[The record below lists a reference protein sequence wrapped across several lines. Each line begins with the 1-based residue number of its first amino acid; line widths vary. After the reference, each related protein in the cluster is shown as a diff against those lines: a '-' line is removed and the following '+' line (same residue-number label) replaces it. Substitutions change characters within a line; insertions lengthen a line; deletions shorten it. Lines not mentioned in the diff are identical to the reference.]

1 MPNEQY
7 DNLPRWD
14 GPLSHPFYSKVVKR
28 VLDFLLALI
37 LLIPGLIIMIP
48 LAVWVKLD
56 SPGPVIYRA
65 LRGGYHNKPF
75 YIMKFR
81 SMVVDADK
89 SGGCT
94 ALNDSRVTRAGKIMR
109 RLKLDEL
116 PQLFNIL
123 KGEMSF
129 VGPRPELL
137 LYTTQYTREQECILW
152 VRPGI
157 TDRSSIVYIA
167 QDEIVG
173 TENPVENFEKYI
185 LPEKNRLRVEYAKNQ
200 SFLLDAELFA
210 EGGAPAEAQLPEP
223 PKAAPAPA
231 PKPEKPRKSKEKP
244 PETEHRRKKRL
255 ARRIVWG
262 TVGVLLLAAVITLGT
277 IGYFTGLIE
286 RLTTDIVTV
295 ETLPQSTTASFEN
308 DIFERAARDYTGIAD
323 GDITVSDLAGL
334 HELYIIG
341 DEYYFEDPTMSLLLR
356 SNLPEQ
362 GTIRSLDDLKY
373 FTGLDTLW
381 ICDQQL

>member
-137 LYTTQYTREQECILW
+137 LYTTQYTKEQECILW

-200 SFLLDAELFA
+200 SFLLDAELFF
-210 EGGAPAEAQLPEP
+210 E
-223 PKAAPAPA
+223 
-231 PKPEKPRKSKEKP
+231 
-244 PETEHRRKKRL
+244 
-255 ARRIVWG
+255 
-262 TVGVLLLAAVITLGT
+262 T
-277 IGYFTGLIE
+277 IGGVFGKAKKMAE
-286 RLTTDIVTV
+286 
-295 ETLPQSTTASFEN
+295 EKGSA
-308 DIFERAARDYTGIAD
+308 
-323 GDITVSDLAGL
+323 
-334 HELYIIG
+334 
-341 DEYYFEDPTMSLLLR
+341 
-356 SNLPEQ
+356 
-362 GTIRSLDDLKY
+362 K
-373 FTGLDTLW
+373 
-381 ICDQQL
+381 

>member
-1 MPNEQY
+1 MANQQY
-7 DNLPRWD
+7 ENLPVWE

-28 VLDFLLALI
+28 VLDFTLALVM
-37 LLIPGLIIMIP
+37 LIPASIVMIP
-48 LAVWVKLD
+48 LAIWVKLD

-65 LRGGYHNKPF
+65 IRGGYKNKPF

-94 ALNDSRVTRAGKIMR
+94 ALNDDRVTKAGKVMR

-116 PQLFNIL
+116 PQLFNII
-123 KGEMSF
+123 KGDMSF

-137 LYTTQYTREQECILW
+137 LYTTQYTKEQECIMW

-200 SFLLDAELFA
+200 SFMLDMGLFF
-210 EGGAPAEAQLPEP
+210 E
-223 PKAAPAPA
+223 
-231 PKPEKPRKSKEKP
+231 
-244 PETEHRRKKRL
+244 
-255 ARRIVWG
+255 
-262 TVGVLLLAAVITLGT
+262 T
-277 IGYFTGLIE
+277 IGGVFGK
-286 RLTTDIVTV
+286 
-295 ETLPQSTTASFEN
+295 AKKM
-308 DIFERAARDYTGIAD
+308 AAEKG
-323 GDITVSDLAGL
+323 
-334 HELYIIG
+334 
-341 DEYYFEDPTMSLLLR
+341 
-356 SNLPEQ
+356 
-362 GTIRSLDDLKY
+362 KK
-373 FTGLDTLW
+373 
-381 ICDQQL
+381 

>member
-1 MPNEQY
+1 MANQQY
-7 DNLPRWD
+7 ENLPVWE

-28 VLDFLLALI
+28 VLDFSLALVM
-37 LLIPGLIIMIP
+37 LIPASVVMIP
-48 LAVWVKLD
+48 LAIWVKLD

-65 LRGGYHNKPF
+65 IRGGYKNKPF

-94 ALNDSRVTRAGKIMR
+94 ALNDDRVTRAGRIMR

-123 KGEMSF
+123 RGEMSF

-137 LYTTQYTREQECILW
+137 LYTTQYTKEQECIMW

-200 SFLLDAELFA
+200 SFMLDMQLFF
-210 EGGAPAEAQLPEP
+210 E
-223 PKAAPAPA
+223 
-231 PKPEKPRKSKEKP
+231 
-244 PETEHRRKKRL
+244 
-255 ARRIVWG
+255 
-262 TVGVLLLAAVITLGT
+262 T
-277 IGYFTGLIE
+277 IGGVFGK
-286 RLTTDIVTV
+286 
-295 ETLPQSTTASFEN
+295 
-308 DIFERAARDYTGIAD
+308 ARKMAEEKKEGHN
-323 GDITVSDLAGL
+323 G
-334 HELYIIG
+334 
-341 DEYYFEDPTMSLLLR
+341 
-356 SNLPEQ
+356 
-362 GTIRSLDDLKY
+362 
-373 FTGLDTLW
+373 
-381 ICDQQL
+381 

>member
-1 MPNEQY
+1 M
-7 DNLPRWD
+7 
-14 GPLSHPFYSKVVKR
+14 
-28 VLDFLLALI
+28 LDFLLALI

-173 TENPVENFEKYI
+173 TENPVENYEKYI

-200 SFLLDAELFA
+200 SFLLDAGLFF
-210 EGGAPAEAQLPEP
+210 E
-223 PKAAPAPA
+223 
-231 PKPEKPRKSKEKP
+231 
-244 PETEHRRKKRL
+244 
-255 ARRIVWG
+255 
-262 TVGVLLLAAVITLGT
+262 T
-277 IGYFTGLIE
+277 IGGVFGKAKKMAE
-286 RLTTDIVTV
+286 
-295 ETLPQSTTASFEN
+295 EKGSA
-308 DIFERAARDYTGIAD
+308 
-323 GDITVSDLAGL
+323 
-334 HELYIIG
+334 
-341 DEYYFEDPTMSLLLR
+341 
-356 SNLPEQ
+356 
-362 GTIRSLDDLKY
+362 K
-373 FTGLDTLW
+373 
-381 ICDQQL
+381 